1 VTPQQSDRGGRRS
14 IYVLHRRTKM
24 PTILESFDSPQ
35 MGPNCTER
43 GESIVAPQAL
53 HLLNNKAVHELA
65 EAFAVRVMNE
75 AGTDLK
81 ARVIRVHELATGS
94 PPSAEALKAGME
106 SLQKLTAAWREHL
119 RQSLKQD
126 AATAADQSDPEVIA
140 EKSALQ
146 SYCHAIMNSAAFVYV
161 D

>member
-1 VTPQQSDRGGRRS
+1 
-14 IYVLHRRTKM
+14 
-24 PTILESFDSPQ
+24 

-65 EAFAVRVMNE
+65 EAFAARVINDV
-75 AGTDLK
+75 GTDTQ

-94 PPSAEALKAGME
+94 PPSAEALKTGME
-106 SLQKLTAAWREHL
+106 SLQKLTAAWLEHQ
-119 RQSLKQD
+119 RKSINQD
-126 AATAADQSDPEVIA
+126 SATAADQTDPEVMA